1 MCTCCA
7 SNTLTQDFQ
16 NVNRNIAYDIKKI
29 IKTNYQSYNELGDT
43 MQKKLFKLSIIGFVF
58 VSITGSISH
67 FVFKWSGYN
76 YAVGLFFPVNES
88 TWEHLKL
95 LFFPYLIWTIIEY
108 YLIKKINGIFIS
120 KLTGTVCG
128 MAAIVIF
135 FYTYTGI
142 LGKSIEIVNI
152 LSFFIG
158 VGTAFIIDYYLIKS
172 EKFSNKRLDTIA
184 TAAFIAIGAAFLI
197 FTIAPPFIP
206 LFKDPINST
215 YGL

>member
-1 MCTCCA
+1 
-7 SNTLTQDFQ
+7 
-16 NVNRNIAYDIKKI
+16 
-29 IKTNYQSYNELGDT
+29 
-43 MQKKLFKLSIIGFVF
+43 MQKKLFKLSIAGFVF
-58 VSITGSISH
+58 VSIIGSISH

-76 YAVGLFFPVNES
+76 LAVGLFFPVNES

-95 LFFPYLIWTIIEY
+95 LFLPYLIWSLIEF
-108 YLIKKINGIFIS
+108 YLLKKENGIFIS
-120 KLTGTVCG
+120 KLIGSISG

-135 FYTYTGI
+135 FYTYTGV

-158 VGTAFIIDYYLIKS
+158 VGIAFLIDYYLIKS
-172 EKFSNKRLDTIA
+172 KKFSSTKLDTIA
-184 TAAFIAIGAAFLI
+184 IAAFIAIGAVFLI

-215 YGL
+215 YGI